1 MSEQVKTLHPEGAP
15 TPVPLVRNRDF
26 LLLWGSQTAGE
37 LGAQVT
43 TVAVP
48 LLALALLDVS
58 VFEVSVLTALAWMP
72 YLVFSLPAGILVD
85 RHDPRA
91 LMIGC
96 DIGRIALL
104 SFIPVAHWL
113 GLLSFGLLGTI
124 VFLTGVLTLLFKVSY
139 QTYLPRVVPG
149 SQLVDGNAK
158 VAMSTEVSELV
169 GPSAGGLL
177 VGFAGAA
184 RTFLATGFAYL
195 VSAVLLM
202 GMRGR
207 AERVPDEDTDKAPL
221 RAQIGA
227 GLRFIRGDAV
237 LRSIL
242 ACTTTSNFFVMASGG
257 IEVTFLVRELHLSP
271 GMVGLVFTI
280 SACGGIA
287 AGLMAGRLAAR
298 IGDARII
305 WVAMAVPGP
314 LYLLMPLSQPGW
326 GVLTFGLGLAAFSVN
341 VVLYNTAATSFQQR
355 VTPDRLLGRVNATI
369 MWICL
374 GVVPL
379 GALTG
384 GYLATLL
391 GLRTALVVCVL
402 GMWSA
407 SLWVVFSPLRR
418 MRDIPDSAVRGGGR
432 A

>member
-1 MSEQVKTLHPEGAP
+1 MTELVDRPVAAP
-15 TPVPLVRNRDF
+15 KLLRNRDF
-26 LLLWGSQTAGE
+26 VLLWGSQTAGE
-37 LGAQVT
+37 LGAQIT

-48 LLALALLDVS
+48 LLALGLLDVS
-58 VFEVSVLTALAWMP
+58 VFQVSLLTALAWMP

-85 RHDPRA
+85 RYDPRA

-96 DIGRIALL
+96 DIGRLALL
-104 SFIPVAHWL
+104 SAIPLAHL
-113 GLLSFGLLGTI
+113 FGVLSFGLLGTI

-139 QTYLPRVVPG
+139 QTLLPRVVPAG
-149 SQLVDGNAK
+149 QLVDGNAK

-169 GPSAGGLL
+169 GPSTGGLL

-195 VSAVLLM
+195 VSAVLLL

-207 AERVPDEDTDKAPL
+207 TRRAPDEEKDDTPL

-227 GLRFIRGDAV
+227 GLRFIATDRV
-237 LRSIL
+237 LRAIL

-257 IEVTFLVRELHLSP
+257 IEVTFLVREINLSA

-305 WVAMAVPGP
+305 WVAMVAPGP

-326 GVLTFGLGLAAFSVN
+326 GVVTFGLGLAAFSVN
-341 VVLYNTAATSFQQR
+341 VVLYNTAATSYQQR
-355 VTPDRLLGRVNATI
+355 VTPDHLLGRVNAAI

-379 GALTG
+379 GALAG

-391 GLRTALVVCVL
+391 GLRAALVVCVL

-407 SLWVVFSPLRR
+407 SLWVLFSPLRR
-418 MRDIPDSAVRGGGR
+418 MKSVPESVGGTS
-432 A
+432 